1 MSLNRV
7 VSVIELVLFRH
18 RLSIIALFVLAT
30 VFLAYKATDIKLG
43 ASFEKNVPLN
53 HEYMQTY
60 LKHQKDFG
68 GANSILISVC
78 DKNGDIFNEN
88 FFNTLKGVH
97 DQLYFIPGVNRT
109 LVTSLF
115 SPSVRFVEVV
125 EDGFAGGP
133 VIPADFT
140 PDAKGLARVKVNIE
154 KAGIVGRLIASDYSC
169 AMVSTQLLEIDPNTG
184 EKLDT
189 LAFAKALETKTRE
202 QFEKGDIT
210 LHIIGFAKMVGDVAD
225 GAKGVVL
232 FFAIA
237 ILITTVLVWF
247 FCKSVLLTLLPIT
260 CSLIAVVWQI
270 GLLSVLGFSID
281 PMSILLPFLVFA
293 IGVSHGVQMINAL
306 GKHVAGGLNGKQAAQ
321 CCCRVL
327 LIPGIVAL
335 LSDTI
340 GFLTLLAI
348 DIGIIR
354 ELAITAS
361 LGVAVVIL
369 TNLILLPVVASFIR
383 FKPNFIERIT
393 KPNPFAVQLWQKM
406 SVFAKPKVAVIVVT
420 LALVLYGLAYFESQK
435 MRIGDL
441 HAGAPAL
448 HEYSRYNRDT
458 ALITDRFAITS
469 DIMSVIVETVPDAC
483 TYHSTMAQIDD
494 FQWQL
499 ENVPGVQSAISLP
512 SVAKLVN
519 AGYNEGNVNWRVLP
533 RNTQSLVQAS
543 SRVETSTGLLNSN
556 CSVMPIILFLQDHKA
571 ETITQVVSRV
581 KALGAELEKQAQA
594 QLTTDVRALN
604 PELSDMT
611 LQQLINEALVFSKT
625 ARMDNLDD
633 EGLARFNAKG
643 EFNFADVQ
651 SLKQTLE
658 VVRKNNISYRL
669 ASGPVG
675 VMAATN
681 EAVSEAQTPMM
692 LYVYGAVIVL
702 CLLSFRSIR
711 ATLSVVLPLYLVSTM
726 AQALMVYLEI
736 GLTVSTLPV
745 IALGVGIGVDY
756 GIYFLANMSPL
767 IAKGESIHSAYLT
780 ALKERGSAVLF
791 TGVTL
796 AIGVSTWV
804 FSALKFQMDMGILLT
819 FMFLVN
825 MLGAII
831 LLPALSAVM
840 WPRRGE
846 KVDS

>member
-1 MSLNRV
+1 MGLNK
-7 VSVIELVLFRH
+7 VINLLEMVLFRH
-18 RLSIIALFVLAT
+18 RLPIIAFFAVVTA
-30 VFLAYKATDIKLG
+30 FLVYQATDIKLG

-53 HEYMQTY
+53 HEYMQVYT
-60 LKHQKDFG
+60 KHQKNFG
-68 GANSILISVC
+68 GANSIHISVC
-78 DKNGDIFNEN
+78 DKSGNIFNEE
-88 FFNTLKGVH
+88 FFAALKGVH

-109 LVTSLF
+109 LVKSLF

-133 VIPADFT
+133 VIPADFRA
-140 PDAKGLARVKVNIE
+140 DKQGLAKVKVNIE
-154 KAGIVGRLIASDYSC
+154 KSGIVGRQIATDYSC
-169 AMVSTQLLEIDPNTG
+169 AMVTTQLLDIDPNTG
-184 EKLDT
+184 QKLDT
-189 LAFAKALETKTRE
+189 LAFAAELEAQTRGK
-202 QFEKGDIT
+202 FEKDNVTI
-210 LHIIGFAKMVGDVAD
+210 HIIGFAKMVGDVAD
-225 GAKGVVL
+225 GAKGVVM

-237 ILITTVLVWF
+237 IMITTVLVWF
-247 FCKSVLLTLLPIT
+247 FCKSVLLTLLPIF
-260 CSLIAVVWQI
+260 CSIVAVVWQI

-306 GKHVAGGLNGKQAAQ
+306 GKHVATGLHGKQAAQ
-321 CCCRVL
+321 CCTRTL
-327 LIPGIVAL
+327 LVPGMVAL

-354 ELAITAS
+354 ELAISAS
-361 LGVAVVIL
+361 IGVAVVIL
-369 TNLILLPVVASFIR
+369 TNLILLPIIASFIR
-383 FKPNFIERIT
+383 FKPSYIERI
-393 KPNPFAVQLWQKM
+393 KQPNPFADNLWNKM
-406 SVFAKPKVAVIVVT
+406 SVFAKPKVAMVVV
-420 LALVLYGLAYFESQK
+420 AVSLVLYFVALNQAEK

-448 HEYSRYNRDT
+448 HQDSRYNMDT
-458 ALITDRFAITS
+458 ALITDRYSITS
-469 DIMSVIVETVPDAC
+469 DILKVIVETVPDAC
-483 TYHSTMAQIDD
+483 TYHSTMSLIDE
-494 FQWQL
+494 FQWGL
-499 ENVPGVQSAISLP
+499 ENIEGVQSAISLP
-512 SVAKLVN
+512 TVAKQVN
-519 AGYNEGNVNWRVLP
+519 SGYNEGNVNWRILP
-533 RNTQSLVQAS
+533 RNSQSLVQAS
-543 SRVETSTGLLNSN
+543 SRVETSTGLLNSD
-556 CSVMPIILFLQDHKA
+556 CSVMPIVLFLQDHKA
-571 ETITQVVSRV
+571 ETITRVVDGV
-581 KALGAELEKQAQA
+581 KSLATEMQ
-594 QLTTDVRALN
+594 TD
-604 PELSDMT
+604 T
-611 LQQLINEALVFSKT
+611 
-625 ARMDNLDD
+625 
-633 EGLARFNAKG
+633 
-643 EFNFADVQ
+643 VQ
-651 SLKQTLE
+651 F
-658 VVRKNNISYRL
+658 RL

-692 LYVYGAVIVL
+692 LYVYGAVIAL

-726 AQALMVYLEI
+726 AQALMVHLSI

-767 IAKGESIHSAYLT
+767 IARGESIHSAYLT

-831 LLPALSAVM
+831 VLPALSSLM
-840 WPRRGE
+840 WRKTGNEE
-846 KVDS
+846 KQ